1 MDAFG
6 KLLHEL
12 VIDTEVRQ
20 RATRRP
26 HSCAKKGIKEKN
38 PDQQTPES
46 ARHRAGR
53 RRIDDLVQL
62 DLTIGGF
69 GGDDRVREFRRVRT
83 SSAFSWV
90 G

>member
-6 KLLHEL
+6 QLLHER
-12 VIDTEVRQ
+12 VIDAEVRQ
-20 RATRRP
+20 RAAERAARRP
-26 HSCAKKGIKEKN
+26 HSRAKKRIKEKN

-53 RRIDDLVQL
+53 RRIDDLVEL

-69 GGDDRVREFRRVRT
+69 GGDDRVREFDDM
-83 SSAFSWV
+83 FLLQFE
-90 G
+90 